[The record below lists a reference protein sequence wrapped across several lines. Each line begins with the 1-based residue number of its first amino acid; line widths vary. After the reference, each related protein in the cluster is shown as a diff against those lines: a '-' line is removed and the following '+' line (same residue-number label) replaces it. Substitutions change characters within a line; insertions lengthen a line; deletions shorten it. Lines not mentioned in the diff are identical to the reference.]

1 MLSTLEI
8 KLQPKTNFVVSHHT
22 APLFHGALMEL
33 IAPDYADCLHKQG
46 LKPYSQTVGGRSSLV
61 VSGQTVVGRSSLVVS
76 GTSSTN
82 DPNTNDQRLTTCWRV
97 NALDRTAHEQIACVL
112 MEKKLENIRIRNRNV
127 DFSVLDKKITRQ
139 ISYVELADEY
149 YLRRSPENKLVVNFN
164 TPTTFKVNGEFSIQ
178 FELRNFWQS
187 LLNKWNAFATGI
199 SLQDEN
205 ILDHLVAHS
214 KVIGYNLRS
223 TKQVVE
229 AAKIN
234 SFSGEVCILLFGPE
248 QLRRLAN
255 LLAAYAEFSGV
266 GAKTGLGMGSV
277 SLRAQIH
284 S

>member
-33 IAPDYADCLHKQG
+33 IAPDYSDYLHRQG
-46 LKPYSQTVGGRSSLV
+46 LKPYSQSL
-61 VSGQTVVGRSSLVVS
+61 
-76 GTSSTN
+76 GTG
-82 DPNTNDQRLTTCWRV
+82 CWHI
-97 NALDRTAHEQIACVL
+97 NALNQVAHEQIVMAL
-112 MEKKLENIRIRNRNV
+112 AEKKNESVKIKNRNV
-127 DFSVLDKKITRQ
+127 EFAILDKSIVRQ
-139 ISYVELADEY
+139 TSYVALADEY
-149 YLRRSPENKLVVNFN
+149 YLRRTPENKLVLNFN

-248 QLRRLAN
+248 QLKRLAN
-255 LLAAYAEFSGV
+255 LLAAFAEFSGV
-266 GAKTGLGMGSV
+266 GAKTGLGMGAV
-277 SLRAQIH
+277 RLRTQID

>member
-33 IAPDYADCLHKQG
+33 IAPDYVDYLHQQG

-61 VSGQTVVGRSSLVVS
+61 VSG
-76 GTSSTN
+76 TSSTN
-82 DPNTNDQRLTTCWRV
+82 DYPNDQRLTTIWRV
-97 NALDRTAHEQIACVL
+97 NALGRTAHEQIVRAL
-112 MEKKLENIRIRNRNV
+112 MDKNIDSIKIKNRNV
-127 DFSVLDKKITRQ
+127 EFVILDKKIVRQ
-139 ISYVELADEY
+139 TGYVALADEY
-149 YLRRSPENKLVVNFN
+149 YLRRSPENKLVLNFN

-205 ILDHLVAHS
+205 ILEHLVAHS

-229 AAKIN
+229 VAKIN

-248 QLRRLAN
+248 QLKRLAN
-255 LLAAYAEFSGV
+255 LLAAFAEFSGV
-266 GAKTGLGMGSV
+266 GAKTGLGMGAV
-277 SLRAQIH
+277 RLRTQID